1 MNLVIGQCP
10 ICPSPL
16 SVTQLH
22 CSSCQTTINGQ
33 FSLGR
38 LHHLSPEQLEFVETF
53 IRCEGK
59 INRVEQELGLSYPAV
74 RARLS
79 AVILAM
85 GYEVGEPIQEREVS
99 KPKTRDIDRSAILNR
114 VSSGELSAAEA
125 ARLLRGE

>member
-1 MNLVIGQCP
+1 MNVVIGQCP
-10 ICPSPL
+10 ICPSQL
-16 SVTQLH
+16 DVTQLH
-22 CSSCQTTINGQ
+22 CDRCQTTINGQ

-38 LHHLSPEQLEFVETF
+38 LHNLSPEQLEFVETF

-85 GYEVGEPIQEREVS
+85 GYDVGESIQEVT
-99 KPKTRDIDRSAILNR
+99 KPVPRPIDRTAILNR
-114 VSSGELSAAEA
+114 VQSGELSAAEA